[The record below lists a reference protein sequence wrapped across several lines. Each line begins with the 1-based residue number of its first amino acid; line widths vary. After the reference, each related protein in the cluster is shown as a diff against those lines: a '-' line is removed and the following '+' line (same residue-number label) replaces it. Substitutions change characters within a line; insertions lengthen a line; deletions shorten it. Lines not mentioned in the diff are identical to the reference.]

1 MSEYQY
7 YEFRTINRQ
16 LTKAEQVA
24 VNNLSSH
31 GHTTATSFSVDYSWG
46 NFKHDV
52 DTVLAQY
59 FDSAFYITNWGT
71 TELKFCFPKALLDLR
86 TVEPY
91 LVDEEKITI
100 DTKTVGDRL
109 IITFARQEEGRDSWG
124 DDSAVLSSVAGLYDQ
139 ILLGDR
145 RAFYIAWLHAA
156 DVAGEYADY
165 LTEETLEPP
174 VPPELAQLT
183 PDLQAFS
190 DLFAIDENLIAA
202 AAQGQ
207 SQRAVSPVDLRQ
219 ALAALPHAEC
229 IDFLQRMLAEEAH
242 LAVKLK
248 QRLGLLPSIS
258 TDNPVGTRTIGELMA
273 ARDLIQQKQAQV
285 AAVAHEA
292 QRRAAL
298 AALAARGD
306 AVWQDVEAL
315 IAEQKSAGYEQVA
328 KLLEQLGMLAA
339 EQGQT
344 LRFQQRLAAIR
355 AKYSRRSSLI
365 RALRNL

>member
-16 LTKAEQVA
+16 LSKAEQVA

-59 FDSAFYITNWGT
+59 FDSAFYLTNWGT

-86 TVEPY
+86 TIQPY
-91 LVDEEKITI
+91 LVDEEEMMVG
-100 DTKTVGDRL
+100 TKTVGDRL
-109 IITFARQEEGRDSWG
+109 IVTFARQEEGREEWV

-139 ILLGDR
+139 ILQGDR

-156 DVAGEYADY
+156 DLVGEYGNY

-174 VPPELAQLT
+174 VPPDLAQLT
-183 PDLQAFS
+183 PALQAFV
-190 DLFAIDENLIAA
+190 DLFAIDEDLIAA

-207 SQRAVSPVDLRQ
+207 SHHEASPLALRQ
-219 ALAALPHAEC
+219 ALTTLSHAEC
-229 IDFLQRMLAEEAH
+229 VDFLQRLLEGEDH
-242 LAVKLK
+242 ITVKLK
-248 QRLGLLPSIS
+248 QRLGLLPTIS
-258 TDNPVGTRTIGELMA
+258 TDSPVGTRTIGELMA
-273 ARDLIQQKQAQV
+273 TRDGIQQQQAQT
-285 AAVAHEA
+285 AAVAREA

-306 AVWQDVEAL
+306 AAWQEVEAL
-315 IAEQKSAGYEQVA
+315 IAEQKSAGYAQAA
-328 KLLEQLGMLAA
+328 KLLAQLGMLAT

-344 LRFQQRLAAIR
+344 YRYQQRLAAIR
-355 AKYSRRSSLI
+355 TKYSRRWGLM
-365 RALRNL
+365 RELQNL

>member
-16 LTKAEQVA
+16 LSKAEQVA

-86 TVEPY
+86 TIQPY
-91 LVDEEKITI
+91 LVDEEEMMVG
-100 DTKTVGDRL
+100 TKTVGDRL
-109 IITFARQEEGRDSWG
+109 IVTFARQEEGRDEWV

-139 ILLGDR
+139 ILHGDR

-156 DVAGEYADY
+156 DLVGEYGNY

-174 VPPELAQLT
+174 VPPDLAQLT
-183 PDLQAFS
+183 PALQAFV
-190 DLFAIDENLIAA
+190 DLFAIDEELIAA

-207 SQRAVSPVDLRQ
+207 SHHEASPLALRQ
-219 ALAALPHAEC
+219 ALTALSHAES
-229 IDFLQRMLAEEAH
+229 IDFLQRLLEGEDH
-242 LAVKLK
+242 LVVKLK
-248 QRLGLLPSIS
+248 QRLGLLPTMS
-258 TDNPVGTRTIGELMA
+258 TDSPVGTRTLGELLA
-273 ARDLIQQKQAQV
+273 TRDGIQHKQAQV
-285 AAVAHEA
+285 AAAAHEA

-306 AVWQDVEAL
+306 AAWQDVETL
-315 IAEQKSAGYEQVA
+315 ITQQNGSAYEQAA
-328 KLLEQLGMLAA
+328 KLLEQLGRLAA

-344 LRFQQRLAAIR
+344 FAFQQRLAAIR
-355 AKYSRRSSLI
+355 AKYSRRWGLI
-365 RALRNL
+365 RELRNL